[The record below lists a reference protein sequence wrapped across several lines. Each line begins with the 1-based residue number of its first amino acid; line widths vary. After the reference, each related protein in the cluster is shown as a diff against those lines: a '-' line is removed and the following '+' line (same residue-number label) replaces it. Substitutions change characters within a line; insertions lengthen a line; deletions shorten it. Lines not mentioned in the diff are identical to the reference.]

1 MKTNNTI
8 MVASAKSN
16 KSENK
21 VWVVYTYRRKKQYCK
36 NALTALR
43 YAFILKAKT
52 GRPISN
58 NAFERLMFEIQ
69 TLKAL

>member
-1 MKTNNTI
+1 MKTSHTI
-8 MVASAKSN
+8 MVASTKSN

-36 NALTALR
+36 SAMSALR

-58 NAFERLMFEIQ
+58 NAFDRLMFEIQ
-69 TLKAL
+69 SNNN